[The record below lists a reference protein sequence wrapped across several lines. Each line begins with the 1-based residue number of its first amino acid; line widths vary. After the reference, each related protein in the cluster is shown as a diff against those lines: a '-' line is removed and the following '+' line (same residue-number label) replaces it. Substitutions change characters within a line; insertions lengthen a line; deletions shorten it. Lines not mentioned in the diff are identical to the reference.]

1 VRAVID
7 TKVLL
12 SGLRWHGTPH
22 KLLEEIRAGAL
33 TVISSSAL
41 LDELSEVIRGPKFQT
56 VLARSGMDPEK
67 VPMPASPSSM
77 WLLRS
82 PGS

>member
-1 VRAVID
+1 VRAVTD

-33 TVISSSAL
+33 TV
-41 LDELSEVIRGPKFQT
+41 LDELSEVIRRPKFQT
-56 VLARSGMDPEK
+56 VLARSGIDPEK

-77 WLLRS
+77 WLLPS